1 MCVCVSWLFDLNFLK
16 IWLICFRLQIPA
28 MPIVVLHIYIFTQHI
43 EEKEDKEGSRE
54 WFDEKGDFQL
64 WWRLLT
70 VPSCTLDVV
79 VVDGWMGLGWMPF
92 FFIYIVV
99 CAGLLLPVFLCVPSP
114 SLLYKFILFISNKRQ
129 WKGAAAAPSF
139 ASSFSPLH
147 PDKSAFH
154 LFFSSSFFSFFLE
167 ISSQQDRFSLSS
179 SLYTR
184 VEFRHTAAAAATANW
199 GGKSFY
205 ALLYAQ

>member
-1 MCVCVSWLFDLNFLK
+1 MKFRGQPEKKKKKLNINFLIVLFSLYMGAFYVCVCVSWLFDLNFLK

-129 WKGAAAAPSF
+129 WKGAAAAPSPP
-139 ASSFSPLH
+139 SWQIRFSPFFFFPLL
-147 PDKSAFH
+147 SF
-154 LFFSSSFFSFFLE
+154 LFFF
-167 ISSQQDRFSLSS
+167 
-179 SLYTR
+179 
-184 VEFRHTAAAAATANW
+184 
-199 GGKSFY
+199 
-205 ALLYAQ
+205 